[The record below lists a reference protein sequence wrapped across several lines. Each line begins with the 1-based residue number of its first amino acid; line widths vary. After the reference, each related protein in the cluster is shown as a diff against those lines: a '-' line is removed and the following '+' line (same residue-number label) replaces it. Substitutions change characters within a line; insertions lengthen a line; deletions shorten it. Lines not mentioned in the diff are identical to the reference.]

1 MQLTYAFVYYFLITF
16 VALSFGLI
24 IFAFRPLRKLLHK
37 IQSKYQNILNN
48 NYWRYTIN
56 FSFAIIFLI
65 LADSVRV
72 FWSLNDHFK

>member
-16 VALSFGLI
+16 IVLSFSLI
-24 IFAFRPLRKLLHK
+24 IFALAPIRRLLHK
-37 IQSKYQNILNN
+37 VQTKYQNVLNN

-65 LADSVRV
+65 LADSIRV
-72 FWSLNDHFK
+72 FWSLNDQFK